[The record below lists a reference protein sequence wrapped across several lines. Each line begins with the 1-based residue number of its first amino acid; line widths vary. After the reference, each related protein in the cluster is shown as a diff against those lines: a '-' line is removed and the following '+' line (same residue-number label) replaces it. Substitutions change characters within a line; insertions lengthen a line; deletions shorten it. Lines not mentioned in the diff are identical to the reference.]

1 MDKIWFLLF
10 VGKFNDS
17 EYFSLVII
25 TLITITIIVPEDSK
39 NVRRTTK
46 TLDRFQ

>member
-10 VGKFNDS
+10 VGKFNDF

-25 TLITITIIVPEDSK
+25 MLITIAIIIPEDSK
-39 NVRRTTK
+39 NVRGTTK
-46 TLDRFQ
+46 NIDRFQ